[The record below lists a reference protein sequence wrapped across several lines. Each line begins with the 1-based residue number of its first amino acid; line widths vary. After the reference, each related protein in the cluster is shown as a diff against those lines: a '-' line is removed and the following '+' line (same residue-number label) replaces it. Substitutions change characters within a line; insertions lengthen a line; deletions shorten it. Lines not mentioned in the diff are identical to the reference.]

1 MEDMQKNP
9 SPMAKHFLEH
19 PSFSS
24 EDIGMGQGTE
34 VARKEQRQ
42 KHTKSLDLVKLA
54 KTALTEHVSA
64 ELVEKGADH
73 KKPRREDAPEPTV
86 AVLSAVEV
94 IERRTAKNRAKKAN
108 KKERMLEAR
117 ALIEAANRMDEVALA
132 EAKAATEEDSEKA
145 ASKKANV

>member
-1 MEDMQKNP
+1 M
-9 SPMAKHFLEH
+9 
-19 PSFSS
+19 
-24 EDIGMGQGTE
+24 
-34 VARKEQRQ
+34 
-42 KHTKSLDLVKLA
+42 
-54 KTALTEHVSA
+54 TEHVSA
-64 ELVEKGADH
+64 KLVKNGADH

-132 EAKAATEEDSEKA
+132 EAKAAIEDDSEKA
-145 ASKKANV
+145 ASKKAKV